1 MKKKYV
7 LIGIV
12 IVILIGIL
20 VCISIVGNDDK
31 TEGLNKTNQELCVEG
46 NNVDEGKQSE
56 ETPILSDKKAEDSTS
71 TETETTKS
79 TEEQKQEESEN
90 QKAETENPDSKEAN
104 EDEPIELPFVPYE

>member
-7 LIGIV
+7 LIGVV
-12 IVILIGIL
+12 IVILICIL
-20 VCISIVGNDDK
+20 VCISIVGNDNK
-31 TEGLNKTNQELCVEG
+31 TEGLNETNQELYVED

-56 ETPILSDKKAEDSTS
+56 ETPILSDEKAEDSTS
-71 TETETTKS
+71 MEAESTKS

-90 QKAETENPDSKEAN
+90 QKVEEPN